1 MSMKRRT
8 NVRVW
13 CLALMVLVC
22 LCQVSLAVAKD
33 IESVALNAQGE
44 KLLATYAEMLTALQA
59 EITVASPAMDAQKKA
74 DFLAAHAAVGKV
86 PPQPNPNDL
95 RNAPPRYAPG
105 YALYDEAQEKA
116 IAAATPILADVDD
129 FLASG
134 ELHAQL
140 VKCSLLAHATPRGLA
155 EFAQQSKEHEAL
167 ITTLLDD
174 AALMKQI
181 EEMGGAYLGKYG
193 QSMQTYTAIQKS
205 SERAKGGV
213 FQKLALGC
221 SLEHPDGNF
230 PVEGKTTTALMVA
243 MYLNYEK
250 AYLDGHLDEAF
261 GTYRDWEYRFI
272 FPHRSVEDVAWM
284 REMMRNYRPDH
295 MVLPDYKWRY
305 VRIVKSDV
313 PYTSGL
319 TGLRPLKPELGL
331 TRMQDFFLEGG
342 ICGPRAFTGK
352 LSTAAFGIPTRG
364 ARQTGHAAMSH
375 WTPDGWT
382 TVLGAHWTFNRWR
395 ERCGLDFVLE
405 TMTRAQPE
413 DYMKV
418 LRSQWL
424 GDVFGESK
432 VHGMNYGVG
441 GGMWK
446 ALAFYKKLAIVE
458 ESQIIEVATTGEE
471 LAESNDAAVEE
482 EFPQIDLSE
491 EDKKIVID
499 KSGVITI
506 PVAACSAPKSTK
518 KVRFMKSVDGGV
530 QLHYNLAG
538 NRPELLKYTV
548 EALAAGTYVL
558 KANVVTVT
566 LNGGFLLRL
575 NRRTLVD
582 VEVPYTVGKWDQ
594 TKPVTIELK
603 EGRNSLQ
610 FTVRPP
616 NKGLTIKDFTLTP
629 APILPKKKN

>member
-1 MSMKRRT
+1 
-8 NVRVW
+8 
-13 CLALMVLVC
+13 
-22 LCQVSLAVAKD
+22 
-33 IESVALNAQGE
+33 
-44 KLLATYAEMLTALQA
+44 
-59 EITVASPAMDAQKKA
+59 
-74 DFLAAHAAVGKV
+74 
-86 PPQPNPNDL
+86 
-95 RNAPPRYAPG
+95 
-105 YALYDEAQEKA
+105 
-116 IAAATPILADVDD
+116 
-129 FLASG
+129 
-134 ELHAQL
+134 
-140 VKCSLLAHATPRGLA
+140 
-155 EFAQQSKEHEAL
+155 
-167 ITTLLDD
+167 
-174 AALMKQI
+174 LMKQV
-181 EEMGGAYLGKYG
+181 EEMGGSYLGKYG
-193 QSMQTYTAIQKS
+193 QSMQIYTAIQKA

-213 FQKLALGC
+213 FQQLALGC
-221 SLEHPDGNF
+221 SLEHPDGNY

-243 MYLNYEK
+243 MYLNYEN

-331 TRMQDFFLEGG
+331 SRMQDYFLEGG
-342 ICGPRAFTGK
+342 ICGARAFTGK
-352 LSTAAFGIPTRG
+352 LSTSAFGIPTRG

-382 TVLGAHWTFNRWR
+382 TVLGAHWTFNHWR
-395 ERCGLDFVLE
+395 DRCGLDFVLE

-413 DYMKV
+413 DYRKV

-424 GDVFGESK
+424 GDAFGESK
-432 VHGMNYGVG
+432 VQSRNYGVG
-441 GGMWK
+441 GGMWN
-446 ALAFYKKLAIVE
+446 ALAFYKKLAIVQE
-458 ESQIIEVATTGEE
+458 AELIQVATTGEE

-491 EDKKIVID
+491 ENKTIIVND
-499 KSGVITI
+499 SGVITI
-506 PVAACSAPKSTK
+506 PVAACSSPQSTE
-518 KVRFMKSVDGGV
+518 KVRFMKSVDGRV

-548 EALAAGTYVL
+548 EAPAAGTYVL

-566 LNGGFLLRL
+566 VNGGFLLRL

-582 VEVPYTVGKWDQ
+582 VEVPYTLGKWGH
-594 TKPVTIELK
+594 TKPVTLDLK
-603 EGRNSLQ
+603 KGRNTFQ

-629 APILPKKKN
+629 DVK